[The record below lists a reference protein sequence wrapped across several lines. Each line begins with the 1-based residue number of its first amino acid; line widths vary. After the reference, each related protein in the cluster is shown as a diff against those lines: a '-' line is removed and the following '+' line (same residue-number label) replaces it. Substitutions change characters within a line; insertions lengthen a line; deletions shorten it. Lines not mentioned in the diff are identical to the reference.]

1 VSTKTLLPPQS
12 ATYGDP
18 LAAALEEVEPAQRLV
33 LQHDDDAAG
42 VGVRAQAPHQLPGRG
57 HAGYMPNLVDT
68 DAGENVLLMWPKA
81 RPRFRLMH
89 SARSSASGTV

>member
-1 VSTKTLLPPQS
+1 MRKSSPPH
-12 ATYGDP
+12 G
-18 LAAALEEVEPAQRLV
+18 LV
-33 LQHDDDAAG
+33 LQHDDDATG

-57 HAGYMPNLVDT
+57 HAGYMANLVDT
-68 DAGENVLLMWPKA
+68 DAGENVLLMWPEA